1 MTRFKKVYKY
11 IYAISVVLVFWYLL
25 HIILNSFVVP
35 NPIDVIKKLFQV
47 GFKVMSTHLVA
58 SLFRLLIAL
67 TITITLGY
75 LIGLLIGINNK
86 IDNLISPIVYLFFP
100 VPRIAFLPV
109 FMILFGL
116 GNTSKVVLIIA
127 IAIFQI
133 IISVR
138 DGAKEISKELI
149 LSAKSLKLSK
159 AQMIKHIYI
168 PATLPRLFT
177 SLRIALGS
185 SIAALFFAE
194 NYATKYGIGY
204 YIMNSWIK
212 VDYEGMYAG
221 IILISLLGITMFKII
236 DILQNRI
243 CKWESK

>member
-1 MTRFKKVYKY
+1 MIEVKKVYKY
-11 IYAISVVLVFWYLL
+11 IYAISVVLVFWYFL
-25 HIILNSFVVP
+25 HIVLNSFVVP
-35 NPIDVIKKLFQV
+35 NPIDVLKKLFQV
-47 GFKVMSTHLVA
+47 GVKVMSTHLLV

-67 TITITLGY
+67 IVTITFGY
-75 LIGLLIGINNK
+75 LIGLLIGINDK

-116 GNTSKVVLIIA
+116 GNTSKIVLIIA

-138 DGAKEISKELI
+138 DGAKEIPKELI

-159 AQMIKHIYI
+159 VQMIRHIYF

-221 IILISLLGITMFKII
+221 IILISFLGITMFKLI

-243 CKWESK
+243 CKW

>member
-1 MTRFKKVYKY
+1 MIEVKKVYKY
-11 IYAISVVLVFWYLL
+11 IYAISVVLVFWYFL
-25 HIILNSFVVP
+25 HIVLNSFVVP
-35 NPIDVIKKLFQV
+35 NPIDVLKKLFQV
-47 GFKVMSTHLVA
+47 GVKVMSTHLLV

-67 TITITLGY
+67 IVTITFGY
-75 LIGLLIGINNK
+75 LIGLLIGINDK

-116 GNTSKVVLIIA
+116 GNTSKIVLIIA

-138 DGAKEISKELI
+138 DGAKEIPKELI

-159 AQMIKHIYI
+159 AQMIRHIYF

-221 IILISLLGITMFKII
+221 IILISFLGITMFKLI

-243 CKWESK
+243 CKW

>member
-1 MTRFKKVYKY
+1 MRRFKQIYKY
-11 IYAISVVLVFWYLL
+11 IYAISVVLIFWYLL
-25 HIILNSFVVP
+25 HIILNSFVIP
-35 NPIDVIKKLFQV
+35 NPIDVITKLFKV
-47 GFKVMSTHLVA
+47 GFSVITTHLIA
-58 SLFRLLIAL
+58 SLLRLIVALLIT
-67 TITITLGY
+67 TILGY
-75 LIGLLIGINNK
+75 FIGLSIGVNNK

-116 GNTSKVVLIIA
+116 GNASKIILIVA

-138 DGAKEISKELI
+138 DGAKEIPDEVI

-159 AQMIKHIYI
+159 SQMIRHIYI

-177 SLRIALGS
+177 AIRIALGS
-185 SIAALFFAE
+185 SMAALFFAE

-221 IILISLLGITMFKII
+221 IILISILGIIMFKII
-236 DILQNRI
+236 DILQNKI
-243 CKWESK
+243 CKWQAK

>member
-1 MTRFKKVYKY
+1 MTRFKKAYKY

-35 NPIDVIKKLFQV
+35 NPIDVIRKLFQV
-47 GFKVMSTHLVA
+47 GFKIMSTHLVA

-116 GNTSKVVLIIA
+116 GNTSKIVLIIA

>member
-133 IISVR
+133 SLHLKIS
-138 DGAKEISKELI
+138 
-149 LSAKSLKLSK
+149 
-159 AQMIKHIYI
+159 
-168 PATLPRLFT
+168 T
-177 SLRIALGS
+177 
-185 SIAALFFAE
+185 
-194 NYATKYGIGY
+194 
-204 YIMNSWIK
+204 
-212 VDYEGMYAG
+212 
-221 IILISLLGITMFKII
+221 FK
-236 DILQNRI
+236 
-243 CKWESK
+243 